1 MTQFPR
7 IALALLAGTL
17 TWACQAEETSEQG
30 NFRPT
35 SARLDFTV
43 NIDRM
48 IYLRVGAGGGHSGG
62 LSGLGPGASS
72 AISAVSLALTPMSIP
87 GLPTTP
93 TDGSGVSTAWNTA
106 SPTYSAATS
115 VSLPVEVR
123 SNAGQVSISAV
134 VSTPLSNGIEVI
146 PMSIIGIASDDAT
159 HLPAPLVPASGTG
172 VGVNVALGGPG
183 TAAAPGLLTYRTAN
197 WTFSYNPA
205 TAPSPGSYSGQ
216 ITFLAVVP

>member
-1 MTQFPR
+1 MTQLPR
-7 IALALLAGTL
+7 IALTLLAGGL

-62 LSGLGPGASS
+62 PSGLGPGASGS
-72 AISAVSLALTPMSIP
+72 ISAVALALSPMSIP
-87 GLPTTP
+87 GTPTTP
-93 TDGSGVSTAWNTA
+93 TDGSSVSAGWDGA
-106 SPTYSAATS
+106 SPSYSAAAS
-115 VSLPVEVR
+115 VTLPVEVR

-134 VSTPLSNGIEVI
+134 VSTPLSNGTAVI
-146 PMSIIGIASDDAT
+146 PMSIIGIASDNAA

-172 VGVNVALGGPG
+172 AGVNVALGGPG
-183 TAAAPGLLTYRTAN
+183 TAAAPGLLTYRSAN
-197 WTFSYNPA
+197 WTFSYDPA
-205 TAPSPGSYSGQ
+205 TAPSPGSYNGQ